1 MPRVRR
7 TVQSLQIAAIHDRD
21 NSTPLQ
27 PDELTIGVSSPSPQ
41 APTGRTFSIGPF
53 QMSALQP
60 CLNAIPDE
68 APPCSVR
75 MASRQALLRRHV
87 LMCKGSKWPA
97 NDGQMFAF
105 SPPPLEPKICR
116 HKARRLHPSAVQ
128 SESRPPLSRLQC
140 DSHLHSA
147 QHQKRSPLTNRLHS
161 SLQDCS
167 LWTPMRQN
175 KHARL
180 AGCTPGPSRPH
191 HASRSVLVP
200 SRGFGLV
207 KGHPPLR
214 KYREGEPLL

>member
-7 TVQSLQIAAIHDRD
+7 TLQSLQIAAIHDRD

-68 APPCSVR
+68 APPCSGRNGLR
-75 MASRQALLRRHV
+75 MMARCSRSHL
-87 LMCKGSKWPA
+87 
-97 NDGQMFAF
+97 
-105 SPPPLEPKICR
+105 PPLEPKICR

-128 SESRPPLSRLQC
+128 SESRPSLSRLQC

-191 HASRSVLVP
+191 HASRSVLVL

-207 KGHPPLR
+207 KGHPPQR